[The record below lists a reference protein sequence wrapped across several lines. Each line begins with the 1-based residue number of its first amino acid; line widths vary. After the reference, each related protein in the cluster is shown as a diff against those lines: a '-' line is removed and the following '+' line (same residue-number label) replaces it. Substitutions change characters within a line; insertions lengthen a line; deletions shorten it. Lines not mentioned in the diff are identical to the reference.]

1 MMVIRENM
9 FGETI
14 VQRDIL
20 FKNSLTEYD
29 LTNPINTIL
38 IGGKYEAVLECYN
51 KEKPDIYVEIGCYRL
66 NTSINLLKSHMPKK
80 TYLLDL
86 FCKAADFEVPPE
98 QAPLSLSEASDLI
111 LKTFGEEPDI
121 SLIKGFTGASLPH
134 VIQQI
139 NDQNNN
145 TFIFVDGG
153 HSYITVI
160 RDLINISMIKNKL
173 TVVIDDADWSE
184 IDVAIKDFMKI
195 CHYRNPVIEYLKP
208 NLCVINCN
216 FQ

>member
-1 MMVIRENM
+1 
-9 FGETI
+9 
-14 VQRDIL
+14 
-20 FKNSLTEYD
+20 
-29 LTNPINTIL
+29 
-38 IGGKYEAVLECYN
+38 
-51 KEKPDIYVEIGCYRL
+51 
-66 NTSINLLKSHMPKK
+66 MPKK
-80 TYLLDL
+80 TSLLDL